1 MPPAIGAAV
10 IGGGASILGSFLSG
24 RPKTTT
30 QTTTPTWSPGQTDLL
45 NQLQNYSSNQMNNT
59 DPMFAQMQRN
69 ASDAINR
76 RYAIMPS
83 QISRQMASRGYG
95 SSGSFGNTMY
105 QSAQA
110 QSGAQSDLQTQIM
123 QMIMNQRNQGA
134 SLSQQLLN
142 ATRGSTST
150 GTSPDMSS
158 SNALLSG
165 GNAMSNLSTLFTL
178 NNIMKGGSPFG
189 GSPGYS
195 DTSTPGSGLPTTGY
209 PGDYGGEYS
218 TGGGAA
224 WV

>member
-24 RPKTTT
+24 RPRTTT
-30 QTTTPTWSPGQTDLL
+30 STTTPTWAPGQQDLM

-59 DPMFAQMQRN
+59 DPAFQQMRLN
-69 ASDAINR
+69 AADQINR

-95 SSGSFGNTMY
+95 SSGNFGNTMY
-105 QSAQA
+105 ASAQA
-110 QSGAQSDLQTQIM
+110 QSGEQSDLQTQIM

-150 GTSPDMSS
+150 GTTPDVST

-165 GNAMSNLSTLFTL
+165 GNAFSNIGTLLSLSSIL
-178 NNIMKGGSPFG
+178 KGAGGGSSGPTVSISDAL
-189 GSPGYS
+189 GSAGINSPSPQYWPG
-195 DTSTPGSGLPTTGY
+195 TNIQR
-209 PGDYGGEYS
+209 
-218 TGGGAA
+218 
-224 WV
+224 